1 LRDYIDRIF
10 AESSKV
16 AKKRERIQ
24 VPEDF
29 YNKEMDAPVQAP
41 KWTLGGYRGS
51 LKAAIQEAIKSIPG
65 RVEQQQQRPQRLQ
78 QASDEPPQEEP
89 ADETQTPMPAPQVDE
104 PRSIPP
110 IISSQT
116 STEEPRVATQSSTE
130 EVRTATQP
138 SSDELSQNIRSSLS
152 SAKKKKSKK
161 S

>member
-1 LRDYIDRIF
+1 MRDYIDRIF

-24 VPEDF
+24 VPDDF

-51 LKAAIQEAIKSIPG
+51 LKAAIQEAIKSISR
-65 RVEQQQQRPQRLQ
+65 RVEQQQQQQQQQQQHQQHQRLQ
-78 QASDEPPQEEP
+78 QEESDEPPQDEP
-89 ADETQTPMPAPQVDE
+89 ADETQMPAPAPQVTTSDE

-116 STEEPRVATQSSTE
+116 STDVATQSSTE
-130 EVRTATQP
+130 E
-138 SSDELSQNIRSSLS
+138 L
-152 SAKKKKSKK
+152 
-161 S
+161 